1 MPNKPAS
8 LIPSFSVSKRI
19 ALARSAVE
27 ELATSGEQA
36 YCLAVAANNAIFDQ
50 DKESTAIKLLEVL
63 EELLGSTV
71 HTSAILEYLPEETDH
86 GKRSYVFCDFL
97 P

>member
-1 MPNKPAS
+1 MKNKTITTPEKRAS

-50 DKESTAIKLLEVL
+50 DKECTAIKLLEVL
-63 EELLGSTV
+63 EEHLSNAHLTY
-71 HTSAILEYLPEETDH
+71 AILEYLPEE
-86 GKRSYVFCDFL
+86 VNCEE
-97 P
+97 